1 MYAILVQKT
10 DDMDYANFHIEEL
23 ELTPARNLQC
33 FLIYGHSNP
42 FSLIGLKED
51 WNEANKFV
59 EEIRKEY
66 NLMNHKHK
74 I

>member
-23 ELTPARNLQC
+23 ELTPTRNLQC

-66 NLMNHKHK
+66 NSRNHKHK